1 MKHLTIDVPRNKMTI
16 FPVCDVQLGAK
27 GADLDGFARY
37 MARAAKDPNAHII
50 GVGDY
55 TDGVSPSNRK
65 LLRAAYTK
73 GELYDKC
80 SDMMSRAAREQTDE
94 FNEIVKRTVGKWDV
108 VLTGHHFWTHV
119 IRESDERIVLRP
131 SDADVAKFVGAPY
144 VEEGAAAS
152 ITYRFPAP
160 AKGAKRPTLTVFTR
174 HGEGHGQ
181 SFASP
186 LNALEKHM
194 RAFIAQVY
202 LIGHH
207 HKSVAAR
214 AVRLTEAP
222 KAETSLVA
230 DEVLLV
236 GDGSFLR
243 GYMQDEVTYA
253 EAGQMIPLAT
263 GAPVIKVEVKDGA
276 LTYWAEV

>member
-1 MKHLTIDVPRNKMTI
+1 MTI
-16 FPVCDVQLGAK
+16 YPVCDVQLGAA

-65 LLRAAYTK
+65 LLRAAFVK
-73 GELYDKC
+73 GDLYDTAA
-80 SDMMSRAAREQTDE
+80 DMLSSAAKGQTDE
-94 FNEIVKRTVGKWDV
+94 FNELVKGTVGKWDV
-108 VLTGHHFWTHV
+108 VLAGHHFWTHV
-119 IRESDERIVLRP
+119 IRESDDRIVLRP
-131 SDADVAKFVGAPY
+131 SDASIADYVKAPY

-152 ITYRFPAP
+152 ITYRFPSR
-160 AKGAKRPTLTVFTR
+160 GGIRPSLTVFTR
-174 HGEGHGQ
+174 HGEGSGQ
-181 SFASP
+181 TFASP

-194 RAFIAQVY
+194 RAFIAQIYV
-202 LIGHH
+202 LGHH

-222 KAETSLVA
+222 GTNTALVA
-230 DEVLLV
+230 DDVLLV
-236 GDGSFLR
+236 GAGSFLR
-243 GYMQDEVTYA
+243 GYMQDKVTYA

-263 GAPVIKVEVKDGA
+263 GAPVVHIECVKGEF
-276 LTYWAEV
+276 TYWAEV